1 MLTVGGA
8 IGGNGATGAGGT
20 PDSPEGVKEKES
32 PEAKTAVEDVA
43 SGFTRECSLLEI

>member
-8 IGGNGATGAGGT
+8 IGGNGGTGGGGT
-20 PDSPEGVKEKES
+20 PVSPPKS
-32 PEAKTAVEDVA
+32 PEAKIAVEDVA